1 MSMKGFYEESANT
14 MLPNLSVSLSSA
26 NFLHFLFIIYFYI
39 KLQIFKILFPT
50 SNLKEELQWRISAHY
65 RPNAISTGFKIAFIF
80 IFYP

>member
-1 MSMKGFYEESANT
+1 MKGLYEESANT

-39 KLQIFKILFPT
+39 KLQIFKILFLT

-65 RPNAISTGFKIAFIF
+65 RPNAISIGFKMAFIF
-80 IFYP
+80 ISYP